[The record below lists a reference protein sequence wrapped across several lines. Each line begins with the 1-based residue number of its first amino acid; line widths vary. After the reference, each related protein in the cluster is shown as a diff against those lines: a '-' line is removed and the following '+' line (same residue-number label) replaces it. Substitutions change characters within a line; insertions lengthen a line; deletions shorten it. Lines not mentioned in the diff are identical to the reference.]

1 MWQVRE
7 PEKRAFRLL
16 PGLFGGVVA
25 VVLALVLLKASATAG
40 WPAWLRAAVVLATG
54 VVVAAAVQT
63 FLVPRLREKVL
74 RQGHRGEVWTGR
86 LACLHNPR
94 EPALPQDVM
103 FSDSCLE

>member
-1 MWQVRE
+1 MRQVRE

-63 FLVPRLREKVL
+63 FLVPGLREKVL
-74 RQGHRGEVWTGR
+74 RQGHRGEVRARR
-86 LACLHNPR
+86 LP
-94 EPALPQDVM
+94 
-103 FSDSCLE
+103 